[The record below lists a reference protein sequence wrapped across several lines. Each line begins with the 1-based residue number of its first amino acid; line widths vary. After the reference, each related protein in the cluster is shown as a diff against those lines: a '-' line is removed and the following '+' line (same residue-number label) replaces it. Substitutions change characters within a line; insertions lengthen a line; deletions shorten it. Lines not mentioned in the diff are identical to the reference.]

1 MIADIGT
8 VLISLVNGMSAFLTP
23 TASEATG
30 ALLTSG
36 AIASIGV
43 LFGVPI
49 AIAVGKKAISLVKSI
64 KG

>member
-8 VLISLVNGMSAFLTP
+8 VLTSLVGGISTFLTP
-23 TASEATG
+23 TATADTLLDAT
-30 ALLTSG
+30 AV
-36 AIASIGV
+36 ASIGV

-49 AIAVGKKAISLVKSI
+49 AIAVGKKAVSLVKSI